1 MVTTGGTKRK
11 APAKSP
17 KHTPTKKSKKEAEGE
32 EEEEEEEAEEE
43 VEEEAEEEEAEEEE
57 EEEEEE
63 EKGGTPTDVK
73 LEKAVKEM
81 MTGADLESVSMKK
94 IRADLEAKFGVP
106 LADKKALI
114 KGFVEKHIS

>member
-43 VEEEAEEEEAEEEE
+43 VEEEAEEEE

-114 KGFVEKHIS
+114 KGFVEKYIS